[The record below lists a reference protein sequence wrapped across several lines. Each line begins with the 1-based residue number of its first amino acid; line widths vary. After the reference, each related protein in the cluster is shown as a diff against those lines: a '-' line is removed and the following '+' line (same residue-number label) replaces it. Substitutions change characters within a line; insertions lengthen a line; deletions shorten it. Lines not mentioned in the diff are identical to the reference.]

1 MLSNDEGADRAKIR
15 GNLGS
20 WSRYWLIMEI
30 QFEALILRKTLRVPL
45 PASASASDGA
55 GGAGA
60 ARQLDSA
67 LLGAGFKL
75 SGELMQRLSGLPAG
89 DVLKLGARMLAGVRE
104 LVGDD
109 VQHNVYFKE
118 FPKGVPDTLEFWI
131 SSLRAALLDP
141 VAAENIEAGF
151 VWLPGA
157 GETGAGETGA
167 GETGAD
173 ETGADET
180 GHPGSGESPR
190 AASLSLAGLTCSA
203 CRTTAATSTPTK
215 RCSPRTKNSSRPS
228 PTG

>member
-1 MLSNDEGADRAKIR
+1 L
-15 GNLGS
+15 
-20 WSRYWLIMEI
+20 
-30 QFEALILRKTLRVPL
+30 F
-45 PASASASDGA
+45 
-55 GGAGA
+55 
-60 ARQLDSA
+60 
-67 LLGAGFKL
+67 GAGFKL

-89 DVLKLGARMLAGVRE
+89 DVLDLGTRVLAGVRE

-118 FPKGVPDTLEFWI
+118 FPKGVPDRLGFWI

-157 GETGAGETGA
+157 DASSDSETSGGPGARSGA
-167 GETGAD
+167 E
-173 ETGADET
+173 
-180 GHPGSGESPR
+180 GS
-190 AASLSLAGLTCSA
+190 TCSA